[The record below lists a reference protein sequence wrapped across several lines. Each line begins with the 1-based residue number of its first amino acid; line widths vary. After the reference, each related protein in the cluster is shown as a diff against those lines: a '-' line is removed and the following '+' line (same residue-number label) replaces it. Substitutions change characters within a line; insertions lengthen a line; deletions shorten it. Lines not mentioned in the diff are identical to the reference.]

1 MKLVFKSQYT
11 NYLFEDLLFAINAV
25 LPLLKNF
32 INFWSITMDIAKYL
46 KLCILAYINIHT
58 PSALENISVFIRH
71 SFNLTHRF
79 FTALLT
85 RRSSKK
91 LVKQWKKLI
100 FNVNAALFH
109 NYNLINYFRKYI
121 NHHFK
126 TLCWQTALYKISSM
140 FPLRFLWANNQ

>member
-121 NHHFK
+121 NHHLK
-126 TLCWQTALYKISSM
+126 HWMGKLLCIRSAAC
-140 FPLRFLWANNQ
+140 FL